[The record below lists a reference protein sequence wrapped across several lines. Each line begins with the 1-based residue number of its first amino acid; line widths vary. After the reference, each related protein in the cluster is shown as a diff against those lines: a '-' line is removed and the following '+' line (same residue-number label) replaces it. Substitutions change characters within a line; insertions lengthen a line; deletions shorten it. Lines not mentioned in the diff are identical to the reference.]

1 MFQLFLIVFYH
12 WTRICAILFIY
23 LLCLTPLMKSD
34 VIVIQNSSSSP
45 DYLSS
50 CREFFLCRTPVD
62 IYSFFQLLESLTFR
76 LSDLETKLSKRSRIA
91 DGRRS
96 ARGMRKLDSMNAQV
110 SHLRKR
116 IETTSS
122 SYMTDEAELQS
133 LISNKKK
140 VIIGFFFKSLII
152 IIIIIMIVAYTVIFF
167 KYVHVIT
174 FQCNI
179 F

>member
-34 VIVIQNSSSSP
+34 VIVIQDSSSSP

-50 CREFFLCRTPVD
+50 CREFFFCRTPVD
-62 IYSFFQLLESLTFR
+62 NYSFFQLLESLTFR

-140 VIIGFFFKSLII
+140 VIIGVFFKSLIII
-152 IIIIIMIVAYTVIFF
+152 IIIIIMIVAYTVIFL
-167 KYVHVIT
+167 
-174 FQCNI
+174 NM
-179 F
+179 